1 MSQWIYSYGKG
12 NRERYTL
19 GEVGSKT
26 LVCIG
31 INPSTATP
39 EKLDNT
45 LTRVR
50 SRALDAGYD
59 SWIMLN
65 VYPQRATDP
74 NKLHKNIHLDSHR
87 KNVEEIEKILKTG
100 NYDIWAAWGTLIEK
114 RRYLL
119 RCLRDIVD
127 VTNSNIKWYS
137 VGDKSKAGHP
147 HHPLYLKKELLFDPF
162 YINNYL
168 RDIIL

>member
-1 MSQWIYSYGKG
+1 MWLYTYGKD

-19 GEVGSKT
+19 GETGAKT

-45 LTRVR
+45 LTVVK
-50 SRALDAGYD
+50 SRALSYGYD

-87 KNVEEIEKILKTG
+87 KNLEEIEKLFSRGT
-100 NYDIWAAWGTLIEK
+100 YDIWAAWGTLIKK
-114 RRYLL
+114 RKYLV
-119 RCLRDIVD
+119 RCLKDIVITIGD
-127 VTNSNIKWYS
+127 NAPWYS
-137 VGDKSKAGHP
+137 VGAKSKNGHP
-147 HHPLYLKKELLFDPF
+147 HHPLYLKKDLGFDEF
-162 YINNYL
+162 DISSYL
-168 RDIIL
+168 ESLSSS